1 MNVAELQIE
10 ISELYKQANID
21 QDRELINEL
30 NIISQV
36 LSNNKSNS
44 SSTDFKNKFT
54 YNNTDQGP
62 YFVYIEGKNG
72 NIGNIH
78 PLKLGKY
85 LFENNKGNLKIKS
98 IKRKGKNRVGVEFE
112 TANEANLFSKEVQ
125 F

>member
-1 MNVAELQIE
+1 MSTESPGPSMSRLMLQLSPKAKKTTYNVMNDKISLADVAELQIE

-62 YFVYIEGKNG
+62 YFVYIEGKME
-72 NIGNIH
+72 I
-78 PLKLGKY
+78 
-85 LFENNKGNLKIKS
+85 
-98 IKRKGKNRVGVEFE
+98 
-112 TANEANLFSKEVQ
+112 
-125 F
+125 